1 MIDTSFERPESQ
13 LPPAVLK
20 ILKMSRLL
28 RFRLNLICAKITQF
42 SKLNNFVIDED
53 FFLKISFHRALIDVI
68 KC

>member
-20 ILKMSRLL
+20 ISKILRLL